1 MKKFSR
7 AFYIFLVFL
16 FMYAPIIVMMIYSFN
31 DANVATSQWK
41 GFTLKWY
48 SALLDNERAMSALR
62 TTVLVA
68 VVSSI
73 VATVIGTMA
82 AIGIHSMKKSARN
95 TVMGVTYIPVLSPD
109 IVTGV
114 SLMLLFTFLRIPL
127 NKYSLLLSHIT
138 FNIPYVIIS
147 VLPKLTQ
154 FNKNIYE
161 VALDLGAKPV
171 YAYWK
176 VVVPEI
182 MPGIITGF
190 LLAITLSVD
199 DFVISLFTGGGN
211 LSTYIYSQIK
221 RPNPSINALSTL
233 LFAVIF
239 ILLVVINFRKVNKE
253 EKTVK
258 Y

>member
-1 MKKFSR
+1 
-7 AFYIFLVFL
+7 LE
-16 FMYAPIIVMMIYSFN
+16 
-31 DANVATSQWK
+31 
-41 GFTLKWY
+41 
-48 SALLDNERAMSALR
+48 NERAMSALQ

-68 VVSSI
+68 IVSSI

-82 AIGIHSMKKSARN
+82 AIGIYSMKKSVKN
-95 TVMGVTYIPVLSPD
+95 TVMSVTYIPVLSPD

-161 VALDLGAKPV
+161 VALDLGAKPA

-182 MPGIITGF
+182 MPGIVTGF

-239 ILLVVINFRKVNKE
+239 ILLVVINFKKVNKE

-258 Y
+258 NL

>member
-1 MKKFSR
+1 
-7 AFYIFLVFL
+7 
-16 FMYAPIIVMMIYSFN
+16 MYAPIIVMMVYSFN
-31 DANVATSQWK
+31 DSQVATAQWK

-48 SALLDNERAMSALR
+48 GELLENERAISALQ
-62 TTVLVA
+62 TTVFVA
-68 VVSSI
+68 ITSSLI
-73 VATVIGTMA
+73 ATVIGTMA
-82 AIGIHSMKKSARN
+82 AIGIHNMKRFSKN
-95 TVMGVTYIPVLSPD
+95 TIMGITYIPVLSPD

-161 VALDLGAKPV
+161 VALDLGAKPF
-171 YAYWK
+171 YAYTK
-176 VVVPEI
+176 VVIPEI
-182 MPGIITGF
+182 MPGIVTGF

-211 LSTYIYSQIK
+211 LSTFIYSQIK

-233 LFAVIF
+233 LFAAIF
-239 ILLVVINFRKVNKE
+239 IMLVVVNFSSVKKEQKV
-253 EKTVK
+253 EKII
-258 Y
+258 

>member
-48 SALLDNERAMSALR
+48 GALLDNERAMSALQ
-62 TTVLVA
+62 TTFLVA

-82 AIGIHSMKKSARN
+82 AIGIHSMKKSVRN

-147 VLPKLTQ
+147 VLPRLTQ

-161 VALDLGAKPV
+161 VALDLGAKPA